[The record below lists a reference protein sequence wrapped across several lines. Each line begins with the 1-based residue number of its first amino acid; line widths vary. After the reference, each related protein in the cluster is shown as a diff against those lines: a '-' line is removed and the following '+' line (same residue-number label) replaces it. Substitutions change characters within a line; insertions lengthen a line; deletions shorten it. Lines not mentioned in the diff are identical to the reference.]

1 MKKNW
6 RFQKNYGID
15 DDQKK
20 LFGALLIP
28 LIVIVL
34 IVVILVADRCSREE
48 PEETSTETVTT
59 VADTMA
65 TTQTPETESS
75 EETTAPAESETA
87 DAFAAENFERDSI
100 PEILALMKA
109 YFEARTTADAEAM
122 NRLYGIGEDAVS
134 VTELEAQRTRM
145 RSNSKY
151 VTGFEQIATYVMPG
165 KAADAWL
172 VYTIAE
178 IRFRS
183 VNTAAPMIMWC
194 YVTKDAEGN
203 YLLVDNSSLPAEV
216 LEYVDAAGR
225 SEEVR
230 RLAAD
235 VNNRLKAAL
244 QEDSDLQQ
252 VYGILNSDSP
262 LWVEDETET
271 EPEMVILG
279 DEETLAET
287 SAESDS

>member
-48 PEETSTETVTT
+48 LEETSTEAVTT

-75 EETTAPAESETA
+75 EETTAPVESETA

-279 DEETLAET
+279 DEET